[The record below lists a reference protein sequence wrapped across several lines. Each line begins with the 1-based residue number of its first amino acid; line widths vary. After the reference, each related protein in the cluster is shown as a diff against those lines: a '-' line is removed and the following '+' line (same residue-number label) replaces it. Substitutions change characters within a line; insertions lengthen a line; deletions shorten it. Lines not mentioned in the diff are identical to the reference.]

1 MAVRLR
7 PEEARIDLTRLAA
20 NFRMIEART
29 GRPLMPV
36 VKADAYGH
44 GAARVARLFESL
56 GAPLLS
62 VAFLEEG
69 ASLRRAGV
77 RAPILVM
84 AGVGPEE
91 AREATD
97 LGLTPVVATE
107 RTLAGALAAARL
119 CSGPL
124 RVHLKIDTGMSRLGF
139 PPAASGDVARRA
151 VDAGLVVDGLM
162 THLSSA
168 DESPDVSERQMDAFE
183 GVLTDLEGQGLRP
196 QWVHVANS
204 AGMLH
209 ARPSQTL
216 VRPGLLLYGLAPRP
230 LAPPVEVRPVMT
242 LVGRIEVIHDLPMGT
257 PVSYGGRWVAPRPSR
272 VATVAVGYADGVPRT
287 TAMRERG
294 EMSLGGRRAPVR
306 GTVCMDFTMVDVTD
320 LPDAQE
326 GGEAVVFGDD
336 PTAWDVADWAGTNA
350 WQVLTSVGLRVPRVY
365 LEEGHVV
372 GVESR
377 Y

>member
-1 MAVRLR
+1 VAVGLR

-20 NFRMIEART
+20 NFRVIQAQS

-44 GAARVARLFESL
+44 GASRVARLFESL
-56 GAPLLS
+56 GAPLLT
-62 VAFLEEG
+62 VAFVEEG
-69 ASLRRAGV
+69 ASLRRAGI

-91 AREATD
+91 AREATEH
-97 LGLTPVVATE
+97 GLTPVVATE
-107 RTLAGALAAARL
+107 RTLAGAIAAARVAPA
-119 CSGPL
+119 PL

-139 PPAASGDVARRA
+139 TPSAAADVARRA
-151 VDAGLVVDGLM
+151 VDAGLVLDGLM

-168 DESPDVSERQMDAFE
+168 DESRSVSERQMDAFE
-183 GVLTDLEGQGLRP
+183 GVLRDLERQGLRP
-196 QWVHVANS
+196 QWVHAANS

-230 LAPPVEVRPVMT
+230 LAPPVAVRPVMT
-242 LVGRIEVIHDLPMGT
+242 LVGRIEVIHDLPEGT
-257 PVSYGGRWVAPRPSR
+257 PVSYGGRWVAPRASR

-287 TAMRERG
+287 AAMTERG
-294 EMSLGGRRAPVR
+294 EMSLRGRRARVR

-320 LPDAQE
+320 MGDVHE
-326 GGEAVVFGDD
+326 GDEAVVFGDD

-365 LEEGHVV
+365 LEEGRVV

>member
-1 MAVRLR
+1 VAVGLR

-20 NFRMIEART
+20 NFRAIENHT

-44 GAARVARLFESL
+44 GAARVARLFETL

-62 VAFLEEG
+62 VAFVEEG
-69 ASLRRAGV
+69 ASLRRAGI
-77 RAPILVM
+77 RSPILVM

-91 AREATD
+91 AGEAMEHA
-97 LGLTPVVATE
+97 LTPVVATP

-119 CSGPL
+119 SPEPL
-124 RVHLKIDTGMSRLGF
+124 RVHLKLDTGMSRLGLT
-139 PPAASGDVARRA
+139 PPEA
-151 VDAGLVVDGLM
+151 VDAARRVVEGGLVLEGVM

-168 DESPDVSERQMDAFE
+168 DESQDVSVKQMDAFDA
-183 GVLTDLEGQGLRP
+183 VLADLAGQGHRP

-216 VRPGLLLYGLAPRP
+216 IRPGLLLYGLAPRP
-230 LAPPVEVRPVMT
+230 LAPPVAVRPVMT
-242 LVGRIEVIHDLPMGT
+242 LVGRVEVIHDLPAGT
-257 PVSYGGRWVAPRPSR
+257 PVSYGGRWIAPRASR
-272 VATVAVGYADGVPRT
+272 IATVAVGYADGVPRT
-287 TAMRERG
+287 AAMTERG
-294 EMSLGGRRAPVR
+294 EMSLGGRRARVR

-320 LPDAQE
+320 RPDVGE
-326 GGEAVVFGDD
+326 GDEAVVFGDD

-365 LEEGHVV
+365 LENGHVA

>member
-1 MAVRLR
+1 VAVRLR

-20 NFRMIEART
+20 NFRVIEART

-69 ASLRRAGV
+69 VSLRRAGI

-97 LGLTPVVATE
+97 LRLTPVVATE
-107 RTLAGALAAARL
+107 RTLAGALAVARL
-119 CSGPL
+119 RSEPL

-139 PPAASGDVARRA
+139 TPAAAVDVARRV
-151 VDAGLVVDGLM
+151 VDAGLVLDGLM

-183 GVLTDLEGQGLRP
+183 GALTDLEGQGLRP

-209 ARPSQTL
+209 ARSSQTL

-230 LAPPVEVRPVMT
+230 LAPPLEVRPVMT
-242 LVGRIEVIHDLPMGT
+242 LVGRIEVIHDLPRGT

-272 VATVAVGYADGVPRT
+272 VAIVAVGYADGVPRT
-287 TAMRERG
+287 AAMTERG
-294 EMSLGGRRAPVR
+294 EMSLGGHRAPVR

-320 LPDAQE
+320 LPDVQE
-326 GGEAVVFGDD
+326 GSEAVVFGDD

-365 LEEGHVV
+365 IEDGHVV

>member
-1 MAVRLR
+1 VAVGLR

-20 NFRMIEART
+20 NFRAIETHT

-44 GAARVARLFESL
+44 GAARVARLFETL

-62 VAFLEEG
+62 VAFVEEG
-69 ASLRRAGV
+69 ASLRRAGI
-77 RAPILVM
+77 RSPILVM

-91 AREATD
+91 AGEAMEHA
-97 LGLTPVVATE
+97 LTPVVATP

-119 CSGPL
+119 SPEPL
-124 RVHLKIDTGMSRLGF
+124 RVHLKLDTGMSRLGLT
-139 PPAASGDVARRA
+139 PPEA
-151 VDAGLVVDGLM
+151 VDAARRVVEGGLVLDGVM

-168 DESPDVSERQMDAFE
+168 DESQDVSVKQMDAFDA
-183 GVLTDLEGQGLRP
+183 VLADLAGQGHRP

-216 VRPGLLLYGLAPRP
+216 IRPGLLLYGLAPRP
-230 LAPPVEVRPVMT
+230 LAPPVVVRPVMT
-242 LVGRIEVIHDLPMGT
+242 LVGRVEVIHDLPAGT
-257 PVSYGGRWVAPRPSR
+257 PVSYGGRWIAPRASR
-272 VATVAVGYADGVPRT
+272 IATVAVGYADGVPRT
-287 TAMRERG
+287 AAMTERG
-294 EMSLGGRRAPVR
+294 EMSLGGRRARVR

-320 LPDAQE
+320 RPDVSE
-326 GGEAVVFGDD
+326 GDEAVVFGDD

-365 LEEGHVV
+365 LENGHVA

>member
-1 MAVRLR
+1 VAVRLR

-20 NFRMIEART
+20 NFREIEART
-29 GRPLMPV
+29 DRPLMPV

-56 GAPLLS
+56 GAPLLT
-62 VAFLEEG
+62 VAFVEEG

-84 AGVGPEE
+84 AGVGPDE
-91 AREATD
+91 APEAVEQ
-97 LGLTPVVATE
+97 GLTPVVASE

-119 CSGPL
+119 RSEPL
-124 RVHLKIDTGMSRLGF
+124 RVHLEIDTGMSRLGF
-139 PPAASGDVARRA
+139 APAAAIGVAGRVA
-151 VDAGLVVDGLM
+151 DAGLVLDGLM

-168 DESPDVSERQMDAFE
+168 DESASVSDRQMDSFE
-183 GVLTDLEGQGLRP
+183 RVLGDLAGQGIHPR
-196 QWVHVANS
+196 WVHVANS

-230 LAPPVEVRPVMT
+230 LAPQVTVRPVMT
-242 LVGRIEVIHDLPMGT
+242 LVGRVEVVHDLPKGT

-272 VATVAVGYADGVPRT
+272 VATVAVGYADGVPRSA
-287 TAMRERG
+287 AMTERG
-294 EMSLGGRRAPVR
+294 EMSLRGRRAPVR

-320 LPDAQE
+320 LGDVGE
-326 GGEAVVFGDD
+326 GDEAVVFGDD

-365 LEEGHVV
+365 VEAGKVV
-372 GVESR
+372 AVESR